1 MPTVV
6 GIKFDNTPKVYWFAA
21 GDLQYKTDDRV
32 IVETARGVEMGRVKT
47 LPTEVEE
54 SKIVS
59 PLKKVLRIAS
69 EQDLAKQAEY
79 EAKRPET
86 IKLAA
91 EKIAARKLKMKLVD
105 AQYTIDGAKLV
116 LYFTADT
123 RVDFRELVKDL
134 ASTFRTRIELRQ
146 IGTRDECRMLGG
158 LGPCGRACCCASGCD
173 FAKVN
178 IKMAKNQNLSLNPGK
193 ISGMCGRLMCCLS
206 YENAYYAETNKRMP
220 KVGSFVRVRTDDGEL
235 SGNVVSINQIKLTVG
250 VKTENASGTF
260 ETHEYPL
267 ESIVRLD
274 GSSAADDLTVSSA
287 EVAELGEI
295 ED

>member
-47 LPTEVEE
+47 LPTEVDE

-91 EKIAARKLKMKLVD
+91 EKIAERTLKMKVVD
-105 AQYTIDGAKLV
+105 AQCTL
-116 LYFTADT
+116 
-123 RVDFRELVKDL
+123 
-134 ASTFRTRIELRQ
+134 
-146 IGTRDECRMLGG
+146 
-158 LGPCGRACCCASGCD
+158 
-173 FAKVN
+173 
-178 IKMAKNQNLSLNPGK
+178 
-193 ISGMCGRLMCCLS
+193 
-206 YENAYYAETNKRMP
+206 
-220 KVGSFVRVRTDDGEL
+220 
-235 SGNVVSINQIKLTVG
+235 
-250 VKTENASGTF
+250 
-260 ETHEYPL
+260 
-267 ESIVRLD
+267 
-274 GSSAADDLTVSSA
+274 
-287 EVAELGEI
+287 
-295 ED
+295 